1 MMPVVDFARRLGHNA
16 LRAARQTAGRVALP
30 RDAGFW
36 VRVRLAPPL
45 DEQRLPA
52 LPFQREA
59 PLSLLDV
66 LEILETAASDPQVD
80 GVLLRLDGAPHGWG
94 KVLSLRRA
102 LERVREAGKPVA
114 AWGERLGAEDLLLGS
129 AASRLWLPPS
139 GSVALVGL
147 RAESVFVRGL
157 LARLGVEADVVRV
170 GGYKSAGEMFVR
182 DSLSPE
188 AREQTEALLDDLYGE
203 LVEGIARGRGLDSQ
217 AVRERIDAGPYTA
230 PAAAEAGLI
239 DGCLYPDEL
248 EEELEK
254 LAPLPPQDRPGPRR
268 VRVIDAPFYGAL
280 RARDAGW
287 RPLLG
292 DLPKVAY
299 VVATGAIHRV
309 RGFSGIGSDGLRGLL
324 EKLARDPAV
333 RGVVLRITSP
343 GGDGLASDLLW
354 RAVRVARRDKP
365 VVVSMGDV
373 AASGGYY
380 VAAAADAVLAEAGT
394 LTGSIG
400 VVGGKLHAEELLE
413 RIGVTTEALERGSRA
428 GLLAA
433 TRGFTPDERALVRR
447 EMEALYTTFLDRV
460 AEGRAMSR
468 RSVEKLAGG
477 RVWSGLRAREL
488 GLIDALGGP
497 LEALAETRRRAG
509 IGEDERVLLEI
520 HPRRPRF
527 GGLRWLLGLGSERA
541 G

>member
-16 LRAARQTAGRVALP
+16 LRAARQTAGRLALP
-30 RDAGFW
+30 RGAGFW

-66 LEILETAASDPQVD
+66 LEILEAAAQDPQVD
-80 GVLLRLDGAPHGWG
+80 GVLLRLDGAPHGWA

-102 LERVREAGKPVA
+102 VERVREAGKPVA

-129 AASRLWLPPS
+129 AATRLWLPPS

-170 GGYKSAGEMFVR
+170 GGYKAAGEMFVR

-203 LVEGIARGRGLDSQ
+203 LVDGIARGRGLDPQ
-217 AVRERIDAGPYTA
+217 AVRERVDAGPYTA

-248 EEELEK
+248 EEALER
-254 LAPLPPQDRPGPRR
+254 LAPPPPEDRPGPRR
-268 VRVIDAPFYGAL
+268 VRVVDAPFYGAL
-280 RARDAGW
+280 RARDVGW
-287 RPLLG
+287 RPLVG

-299 VVATGAIHRV
+299 VVATGAIHRG

-413 RIGVTTEALERGSRA
+413 RIGVTTEAVERGSRA

>member
-1 MMPVVDFARRLGHNA
+1 MMPAVDFARRLGHNA
-16 LRAARQTAGRVALP
+16 LRAARQTAGRLALP
-30 RDAGFW
+30 RGAGFW

-66 LEILETAASDPQVD
+66 LEILEAAAQDPQVD
-80 GVLLRLDGAPHGWG
+80 GVLLRLDGAPHGWA

-129 AASRLWLPPS
+129 AATRLWLPPS

-170 GGYKSAGEMFVR
+170 GGYKAAGEMFVR

-203 LVEGIARGRGLDSQ
+203 LVDGIARGRGLDPQ

-248 EEELEK
+248 EEELER
-254 LAPLPPQDRPGPRR
+254 LAPPPPEDRPGPRR
-268 VRVIDAPFYGAL
+268 VRVVAAPFYGAL

-287 RPLLG
+287 RPLVG

-299 VVATGAIHRV
+299 VVATGAIHRG

-413 RIGVTTEALERGSRA
+413 RIGVTTEAVERGSRA

>member
-1 MMPVVDFARRLGHNA
+1 MPVVDFARRLGHNA

-30 RDAGFW
+30 RGAGFW

-52 LPFQREA
+52 MPFQREA

-66 LEILETAASDPQVD
+66 LEILEAAAQDPQVD
-80 GVLLRLDGAPHGWG
+80 GVLLRLDGAPHGWA

-102 LERVREAGKPVA
+102 VERVREAGKPVA

-129 AASRLWLPPS
+129 AATRLWLPPS

-170 GGYKSAGEMFVR
+170 GGYKAAGEMFVR

-203 LVEGIARGRGLDSQ
+203 LVDGIARGRGLDPQ

-248 EEELEK
+248 EEALER
-254 LAPLPPQDRPGPRR
+254 LASPPPEDRPGPRR
-268 VRVIDAPFYGAL
+268 VRVVDAPFYGAL

-287 RPLLG
+287 RPLVG

-299 VVATGAIHRV
+299 VVATGAIHRG
-309 RGFSGIGSDGLRGLL
+309 RGFSGIGSDGLCGLL
-324 EKLARDPAV
+324 ENLARDPAV

-413 RIGVTTEALERGSRA
+413 RIGVTTEAVERGSRA

>member
-1 MMPVVDFARRLGHNA
+1 MPVVDFARRLGHNA
-16 LRAARQTAGRVALP
+16 LRAARQTAGRLALP
-30 RDAGFW
+30 RGAGFW

-45 DEQRLPA
+45 DEQRPPA
-52 LPFQREA
+52 MPFQREA

-66 LEILETAASDPQVD
+66 LEILEAAAQDPQVD
-80 GVLLRLDGAPHGWG
+80 GVLLRLDGAPHGWA

-102 LERVREAGKPVA
+102 VERVREAGKPVA

-129 AASRLWLPPS
+129 AATRLWLPPS

-170 GGYKSAGEMFVR
+170 GGYKAAGEMLVR

-203 LVEGIARGRGLDSQ
+203 LVDGIARGRGLDPQ

-248 EEELEK
+248 EEALER
-254 LAPLPPQDRPGPRR
+254 LASPPPEDRPGPRR
-268 VRVIDAPFYGAL
+268 VRVVDAPFYGAL

-287 RPLLG
+287 RPLVG

-299 VVATGAIHRV
+299 VVATGAIHRG

-413 RIGVTTEALERGSRA
+413 RIGVTTEAVERGSRA

>member
-1 MMPVVDFARRLGHNA
+1 MPAVDFARRLGHNA
-16 LRAARQTAGRVALP
+16 LRVARQTAGRMALP
-30 RDAGFW
+30 RGAGFW

-66 LEILETAASDPQVD
+66 LEILEAAAQDPQVD
-80 GVLLRLDGAPHGWG
+80 GVLLRLEGAPHGWG
-94 KVLSLRRA
+94 KVLSVRRA
-102 LERVREAGKPVA
+102 VERVREAGKPVA

-129 AASRLWLPPS
+129 AASRLWLPPA

-157 LARLGVEADVVRV
+157 LARLGVEAEVVRV
-170 GGYKSAGEMFVR
+170 GGYKAAGEMFAR

-203 LVEGIARGRGLDSQ
+203 LVDGIARGRGLDPQ
-217 AVRERIDAGPYTA
+217 TVRERIDAGPYTA

-248 EEELEK
+248 EEELER
-254 LAPLPPQDRPGPRR
+254 LAPPPPEDRPGPRR
-268 VRVIDAPFYGAL
+268 VRVVDAPFYGAL

-287 RPLLG
+287 RPLVG

-299 VVATGAIHRV
+299 VVATGAIHGG

-324 EKLARDPAV
+324 DKLARDPAV

-354 RAVRVARRDKP
+354 RAVRVARRDQP

-400 VVGGKLHAEELLE
+400 VVGGKLNAEGLLE
-413 RIGVTTEALERGSRA
+413 RIGVTTEAVERGSRA
-428 GLLAA
+428 GLLSA

-447 EMEALYTTFLDRV
+447 DMEALYTTFLDRV
-460 AEGRAMSR
+460 AEGRAMPR
-468 RSVEKLAGG
+468 RSVEKLARG
-477 RVWSGLRAREL
+477 RVWSGLRACEL

-509 IGEDERVLLEI
+509 IGDDERVLLEI